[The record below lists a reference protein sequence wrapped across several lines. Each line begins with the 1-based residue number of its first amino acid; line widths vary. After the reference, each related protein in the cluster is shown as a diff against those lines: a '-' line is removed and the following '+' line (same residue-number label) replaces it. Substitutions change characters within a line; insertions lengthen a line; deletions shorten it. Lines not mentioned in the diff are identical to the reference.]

1 MRTLKN
7 TRKKPSKST
16 SYLNETEKD
25 FEVAKKALE
34 SGGKLVYEVSGWG
47 KESFA
52 IDFPKTGGYWKITKR
67 IYNKL
72 KKSIV

>member
-7 TRKKPSKST
+7 TRRKPSKST

-25 FEVAKKALE
+25 LEVAKKALE
-34 SGGKLVYEVSGWG
+34 NGGKLIYEISGMG
-47 KESFA
+47 KETFA
-52 IDFPKTGGYWKITKR
+52 IEYPKTGGYFKITKT
-67 IYNKL
+67 IYNKI